1 MRCISLIFNDDI
13 FLNGICLTHGMKMYY
28 NFCYIC
34 TNLKK
39 SINYILACLKEIS
52 HLACLATGLP

>member
-1 MRCISLIFNDDI
+1 MSCISLIVSDDI
-13 FLNGICLTHGMKMYY
+13 FLNGICLTHGMMMYY

-39 SINYILACLKEIS
+39 A
-52 HLACLATGLP
+52 